1 MSSVALLHDGTEP
14 IGVLGSPSSTG
25 QLTLELLDA
34 ATRRKLVGELVLLP
48 FVQDGVRHYALGQIT
63 EIVLRNVWHEDPTI
77 RSLVR
82 QRGRIDAVSERQ
94 DTHQGMLA
102 ISAVFAEDGTGFRPS
117 ILGTVPPTGTPIFAV
132 GDEVLDQLLAHARAE
147 LFYLGRVY
155 GSGPKLPLW
164 FKHFGRGP
172 RGAGE
177 AYHVGIFGKTGSG
190 KSVLAKMLLL
200 AYARHP
206 EMALLV
212 IDPQGEFSKDL
223 RDRSAPGGFPLPLRT
238 VLHDALGRVA
248 VVLSVRDL
256 ILDRWELLEELL
268 VTSEFFDKLSFGV
281 RENRQL
287 AAREIAQ
294 RLRKQGVQL
303 GDLYELKTF
312 QQVLSILSDEQVQRV
327 FYRSTDARAR
337 FQYMLQRV
345 DTRELYLHSWR
356 PLALLFSDRRNPR
369 ARTIERVLDGLFRP
383 TDRLIVSLDLSGA
396 DPANQHEQVLWDET
410 IQEIVI
416 RRLLEGIRAA
426 AEQAYA
432 RSENLNTLILID
444 EAHRLAPSG
453 YLDPESPRAQI
464 RTLLI
469 DAVRTTRKYG
479 VGWLLISQSLAS
491 LHPEIVS
498 QLRIAFFGYGLGLGQ
513 EYRALES
520 FAGGDEHALALYRLF
535 RDPHSSF
542 DPTSR
547 VYSFM
552 TVGPVSPLSFAGTP
566 LFFNAF
572 TDVQEFLTAN
582 GLVPATPH

>member
-1 MSSVALLHDGTEP
+1 
-14 IGVLGSPSSTG
+14 
-25 QLTLELLDA
+25 
-34 ATRRKLVGELVLLP
+34 
-48 FVQDGVRHYALGQIT
+48 
-63 EIVLRNVWHEDPTI
+63 
-77 RSLVR
+77 
-82 QRGRIDAVSERQ
+82 
-94 DTHQGMLA
+94 
-102 ISAVFAEDGTGFRPS
+102 
-117 ILGTVPPTGTPIFAV
+117 
-132 GDEVLDQLLAHARAE
+132 
-147 LFYLGRVY
+147 
-155 GSGPKLPLW
+155 
-164 FKHFGRGP
+164 
-172 RGAGE
+172 
-177 AYHVGIFGKTGSG
+177 
-190 KSVLAKMLLL
+190 MLLL

-223 RDRSAPGGFPLPLRT
+223 RDGSAPGGFPLPLRT

-312 QQVLSILSDEQVQRV
+312 QRVLSILSDEQVQRV
-327 FYRSTDARAR
+327 FYRSANARAR

-345 DTRELYLHSWR
+345 DPRELYSHSWR

-383 TDRLIVSLDLSGA
+383 TDRLIISLDLSGA
-396 DPANQHEQVLWDET
+396 DPADQHEQVLWDET

-491 LHPEIVS
+491 LHSEIVS